1 VTQESRP
8 VRTAAI
14 IAVGSE
20 LLTPFRSDTNS
31 LAITGRLNEI
41 GIEVASKQIVGDD
54 PRDLAT
60 AVTAAL
66 ERADL
71 VVVTGGLGPTSD
83 DVTRPTIAR
92 MLDLPLEENGEVLER
107 IRQRFAGRG
116 LAMPEINRGQAMV
129 PRGATALA
137 NANGTAPGL
146 WIKVEHRRV
155 LLLPGPPRE
164 MQPMLDVVVREY
176 LAPSSGNMRLYRRVI
191 KIAGRAESYV
201 ETLAQP
207 VYSRW
212 LAADPRISTSI
223 LAAPGQIELHL
234 GIRSDSADRAR
245 MSLERAIGQLKAVL
259 GLDIFT
265 DDGQSLE
272 EVVGGLLRA
281 RGWRIAVAESCTGG
295 LTSSRLTDVPG
306 SSDYV
311 DRAAVT
317 YSNRAKVE
325 WLGVPEDLIRDHGA
339 VSEEVAGA
347 MAIGVR
353 EGAGVEVGIGISG
366 IAGPGGGTEA
376 KPVGTVVIAV
386 AWDGG
391 QRVQAFRFAG
401 GRAQVKFQSSQAALD
416 MVRRWLLEQPQS
428 AGRRA

>member
-1 VTQESRP
+1 MTQESRP

-41 GIEVASKQIVGDD
+41 GIEVASKQIVGDN

-176 LAPSSGNMRLYRRVI
+176 LAPSSGNMHR
-191 KIAGRAESYV
+191 
-201 ETLAQP
+201 TP
-207 VYSRW
+207 PFVY
-212 LAADPRISTSI
+212 
-223 LAAPGQIELHL
+223 
-234 GIRSDSADRAR
+234 
-245 MSLERAIGQLKAVL
+245 
-259 GLDIFT
+259 
-265 DDGQSLE
+265 
-272 EVVGGLLRA
+272 
-281 RGWRIAVAESCTGG
+281 
-295 LTSSRLTDVPG
+295 TSSRRVAIRRSTAFPTVG
-306 SSDYV
+306 VVIFRSASISSSLSSS
-311 DRAAVT
+311 RAARPSSVGMIQI
-317 YSNRAKVE
+317 
-325 WLGVPEDLIRDHGA
+325 LGKLRPSGNAIVLIPDLPTGN
-339 VSEEVAGA
+339 
-347 MAIGVR
+347 
-353 EGAGVEVGIGISG
+353 
-366 IAGPGGGTEA
+366 
-376 KPVGTVVIAV
+376 
-386 AWDGG
+386 
-391 QRVQAFRFAG
+391 
-401 GRAQVKFQSSQAALD
+401 
-416 MVRRWLLEQPQS
+416 
-428 AGRRA
+428 RRALSPHGLRQMLPPLRPQRLRERPNPGRQIRRRHPHQGETSPWAPRQTPRTG